1 MTKQK
6 PTLVEHFKI
15 IPTHAFIESNYIQLD
30 DIFFITLCAVICGY
44 VSWVAIEKFAK
55 MKLKWSWQYLSL
67 EHGNMMPYIVKP
79 T

>member
-1 MTKQK
+1 M
-6 PTLVEHFKI
+6 
-15 IPTHAFIESNYIQLD
+15 D